1 MTSVMWNSLR
11 IYTEQNASILED
23 VFEKNH
29 DAWCLTLDWDLA
41 QVCGKDGF
49 QFFENLKQI
58 SPESAQAAEFAQSV
72 REQQIDKDAIFLNL
86 RRWLT
91 RFSEAPSTPTN
102 IGNFAAMAEVLFWIG
117 HLDIQTPLRDSFT
130 DHVLD
135 QATDELP
142 IHLLGE
148 FILGVR
154 TCRPDLYDQWLSEHI
169 EHLTTRLRQEAA
181 ILALVEDDEAV
192 VAHYVLDIDQKT
204 ARLRPRDNFSN
215 STNTL
220 HESTLERIELL
231 SQVFAGKKRY
241 GAIGYGHRTSIV
253 GQIVDEAEKPGVM
266 AEYLHPPWA
275 PRFNA
280 LARGLVEHRFRPD
293 SWMEY
298 FRILQTRRQDILS
311 ALGDLRRAITA
322 FNPTRKPSDKFGLQR
337 PTQWDECRNSLSRPL
352 LLPKVAVDEW
362 GFITESTEQNRT
374 DDIRRLRYPALNRLS
389 PIRDAVNEYTRTVGN
404 FMSQALDG
412 LVLLP
417 NLHMAEDPSIKAN
430 VLAKAAEFGIDE
442 HSVRLSIVNGVNA
455 CAAVAQLHTATYD
468 VFDSSSL
475 PNTSDAMASR
485 ERQVFLSTVTSWCTF
500 AYGGS
505 ATHRQQVA
513 KKSHLRKPKKNN
525 PQKSGSTQPKSFSDL
540 LNPTRNRLRI
550 ALRGLKR
557 DGIEASILSET
568 VPWNGK
574 SALWISCNTDHPLDS
589 LAAIEKTWYQ
599 LVAVFD
605 PDRDKIV
612 RIKAIDLLWSAI
624 ILVPLVSGKSL
635 EGHALPHFRGV
646 ADVQTPDLEHNP
658 WYLFPEII
666 PEDVWDQLRLKRWEA
681 DSRWSTFDQ
690 FTTAYGMLFQ
700 HIDHLADFK
709 RLLAELDDLGISI
722 VQSYIDNEMIRIQPL
737 FQEVLDSYSK
747 ILNIFNETDPSVIDQ
762 RHNLIDCM
770 KALIEIKDYLLQI
783 QEFYQWAELSLDQ
796 LADWSNQLR
805 DGLQILGVARS
816 LWIADTLHFGEYN
829 DV

>member
-1 MTSVMWNSLR
+1 M
-11 IYTEQNASILED
+11 
-23 VFEKNH
+23 F
-29 DAWCLTLDWDLA
+29 
-41 QVCGKDGF
+41 
-49 QFFENLKQI
+49 
-58 SPESAQAAEFAQSV
+58 
-72 REQQIDKDAIFLNL
+72 
-86 RRWLT
+86 
-91 RFSEAPSTPTN
+91 
-102 IGNFAAMAEVLFWIG
+102 
-117 HLDIQTPLRDSFT
+117 
-130 DHVLD
+130 
-135 QATDELP
+135 
-142 IHLLGE
+142 
-148 FILGVR
+148 
-154 TCRPDLYDQWLSEHI
+154 
-169 EHLTTRLRQEAA
+169 
-181 ILALVEDDEAV
+181 
-192 VAHYVLDIDQKT
+192 
-204 ARLRPRDNFSN
+204 
-215 STNTL
+215 
-220 HESTLERIELL
+220 
-231 SQVFAGKKRY
+231 
-241 GAIGYGHRTSIV
+241 
-253 GQIVDEAEKPGVM
+253 
-266 AEYLHPPWA
+266 
-275 PRFNA
+275 
-280 LARGLVEHRFRPD
+280 
-293 SWMEY
+293 
-298 FRILQTRRQDILS
+298 
-311 ALGDLRRAITA
+311 
-322 FNPTRKPSDKFGLQR
+322 
-337 PTQWDECRNSLSRPL
+337 
-352 LLPKVAVDEW
+352 
-362 GFITESTEQNRT
+362 
-374 DDIRRLRYPALNRLS
+374 
-389 PIRDAVNEYTRTVGN
+389 
-404 FMSQALDG
+404 QALDG
-412 LVLLP
+412 RALLT

-442 HSVRLSIVNGVNA
+442 QSVRLSIVNGVNA
-455 CAAVAQLHTATYD
+455 CAAVAQLHAATYD
-468 VFDSSSL
+468 VFGSSSL

-485 ERQVFLSTVTSWCTF
+485 ERQVFLATVTSWCAF

-505 ATHRQQVA
+505 AAHKKQVA

-646 ADVQTPDLEHNP
+646 ADVQTPDLEHSP

-709 RLLAELDDLGISI
+709 RLPAELDDLGISI
-722 VQSYIDNEMIRIQPL
+722 LQSHIDNEMIHIQPL
-737 FQEVLDSYSK
+737 FQEALDSWSI
-747 ILNIFNETDPSVIDQ
+747 ILNLLNETDPSVIAQ
-762 RHNLIDCM
+762 RNNLIDCRQV
-770 KALIEIKDYLLQI
+770 LIGIEDYLLPI
-783 QEFYQWAELSLDQ
+783 QDFNQQADLSLDQ
-796 LADWSNQLR
+796 LADWSNRLR

-816 LWIADTLHFGEYN
+816 LWIADTLYLGEYN